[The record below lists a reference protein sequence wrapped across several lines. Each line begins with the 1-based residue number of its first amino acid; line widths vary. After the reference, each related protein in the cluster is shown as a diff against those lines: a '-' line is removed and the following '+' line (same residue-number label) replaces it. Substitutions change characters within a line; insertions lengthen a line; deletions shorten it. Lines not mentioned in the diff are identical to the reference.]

1 MKQINQIVHLTDSK
15 EVLKSILENGFFT
28 SYAKE
33 KFGKQNV
40 LIPMISFANIL
51 FRDIGEKEVIDYG
64 KYGIVFDRDYII
76 EKFDLN
82 PVFYVKNESEIEEIF
97 PYNFQTSIIPQ
108 TLHLAKDFYIK
119 SNCKTYSEYICIN
132 PISDEVKHLLDTLD
146 KDVND
151 DFIHSIKVIFEN
163 YFLNTMK
170 QILLLKP
177 FKVENKEG
185 VTKIAY
191 NEREWRKSF
200 FDLHYISEIKPDGK
214 INEQYEKWINTS
226 KPHFTDK
233 YILKFDIAEVQYV
246 YVENE
251 NEVEEVKNFVTEKFQ
266 KNIEVFT
273 LSELKERE
281 I

>member
-191 NEREWRKSF
+191 N
-200 FDLHYISEIKPDGK
+200 
-214 INEQYEKWINTS
+214 
-226 KPHFTDK
+226 
-233 YILKFDIAEVQYV
+233 
-246 YVENE
+246 
-251 NEVEEVKNFVTEKFQ
+251 
-266 KNIEVFT
+266 
-273 LSELKERE
+273 
-281 I
+281 